1 MKVEG
6 VTPGG
11 GLKKTQSEVIENNCQ
26 TQQICKEDAVD
37 CRRWRR
43 LITDVV

>member
-11 GLKKTQSEVIENNCQ
+11 GLKKTQSEVIETIVRPN
-26 TQQICKEDAVD
+26 KYA
-37 CRRWRR
+37 RRMLWTAGDRGG
-43 LITDVV
+43 